1 MKFIR
6 HIVTLLLFSFPALVQ
21 AADGPLMNLPLPN
34 LPANPE
40 MLVLEV
46 TLAPG
51 QASSPHRHNAH
62 VFVYMLEGEVT
73 MQVAG
78 GEPVVLTPGQMF
90 YENPVDIHS
99 VSRNNSST
107 EPAKFLVHI
116 LKSIGV
122 PVSTAVSAN

>member
-1 MKFIR
+1 MKSIR
-6 HIVTLLLFSFPALVQ
+6 HIVTLMLLSFPALAQ
-21 AADGPLMNLPLPN
+21 AADGPLLNLPLSN

>member
-90 YENPVDIHS
+90 YENPDDIHS